1 MPASAALKT
10 KIEHILRVQF
20 PQQGETVDVSDGS
33 GDNIHVIV
41 VSRQFDH
48 MREKS
53 KQDLLWGA
61 IDRSDLTDGEKVKIS
76 MILPYSPDD
85 LK

>member
-1 MPASAALKT
+1 MPASPELKT
-10 KIEHILRVQF
+10 RIERALRTQF
-20 PQQGETVDVSDGS
+20 PKQGETVDVSDGV
-33 GDNIHVIV
+33 GDNVHVVV
-41 VSRQFDH
+41 VSRQFDR
-48 MREKS
+48 MKEKS

-61 IDRSDLTDGEKVKIS
+61 IDRSDLTDAEKVKIS

>member
-1 MPASAALKT
+1 MPASPVLKT
-10 KIEHILRVQF
+10 KIERILRVKF
-20 PQQGETVDVSDGS
+20 PQQGETVDVSDGI

-41 VSRQFDH
+41 VSRTFDN

-53 KQDLLWGA
+53 KQELLWGA
-61 IDRSDLTDGEKVKIS
+61 IDKSDLTDAEKVKIS

>member
-1 MPASAALKT
+1 MPASPELKK
-10 KIEHILRVQF
+10 KIEDILKAEF
-20 PQQGETVDVSDGS
+20 PGETVDVSDGH

-41 VSRQFDH
+41 VSRRFSG
-48 MREKS
+48 MREKE

-61 IDRSDLTDGEKVKIS
+61 IDKSNLTDGEKVHIS
-76 MILPYSPDD
+76 LILPYSPSD